1 MALLLGQWCMLACA
15 APSTIRN
22 PQSAISD
29 QRSAISDQRSA
40 IHGTVTCCALRL
52 RRPPSQ
58 LTAHRFDK
66 IL

>member
-40 IHGTVTCCALRL
+40 ISDQR
-52 RRPPSQ
+52 S
-58 LTAHRFDK
+58 TAR
-66 IL
+66 